1 MEDAPHITADEKI
14 RQLEAE
20 LAELKRENQQLKYA
34 RETDQQEKQRVHLEE
49 LVANRTQELS
59 SINEQ
64 LRKEISEREQAEEI
78 ARQHQERLAH
88 VARINTV
95 GEMAS
100 GLAHE
105 INQPLAAI
113 ATYTQGCLHRLRQA
127 GEDPQKLMPIL
138 EQIIVQAQRAAT
150 IVQHLRNFVTKG
162 KPHRE
167 PTDITQVVRRAVS
180 LVRGEILSNG
190 IELDILQDATLP
202 LVNADAIQVEQVLLN
217 LLRNAIDALAEMK
230 EGRKEMKI
238 MLDCCEDGEI
248 SVTISDTGPGFSDD
262 ASDKLSSPFFSTKP
276 DGMGL
281 GLAISTTI
289 IEDHGGRLS
298 HEVNDAG
305 GATFRFTLP
314 TNGRRRS
321 QAPSS

>member
-1 MEDAPHITADEKI
+1 MSTTDHELD
-14 RQLEAE
+14 QLREAVALLQQE
-20 LAELKRENQQLKYA
+20 NEQLKRAHGL
-34 RETDQQEKQRVHLEE
+34 DQQEPQQQQMEALVAGRTEE
-49 LVANRTQELS
+49 LQR
-59 SINEQ
+59 INEQ
-64 LRKEISEREQAEEI
+64 LRREIQDREQAEEI

-113 ATYTQGCLHRLRQA
+113 ATYTQGCLHRLRKT
-127 GEDPQKLMPIL
+127 GNDPEKLVPIL

-180 LVRGEILSNG
+180 LVRGEILSNE
-190 IELDILQDATLP
+190 IELDIIQDASLP
-202 LVNADAIQVEQVLLN
+202 LVIADAIQVEQVLLN
-217 LLRNAIDALAEMK
+217 LLRNAIDALAEMP
-230 EGRKEMKI
+230 EGRRELKI
-238 MLDCCEDGEI
+238 MLDCCENREI
-248 SVTISDTGPGFSDD
+248 SVAISDTGPGFSDD
-262 ASDKLSSPFFSTKP
+262 TRDKLSSPFFSTKP
-276 DGMGL
+276 EGMGL

-289 IEDHGGRLS
+289 IEDHGGRLT

-314 TNGRRRS
+314 TNGRRGT
-321 QAPSS
+321 

>member
-1 MEDAPHITADEKI
+1 MPTPDEELD
-14 RQLEAE
+14 QLRETVA
-20 LAELKRENQQLKYA
+20 LLQRENAQLRRA
-34 RETDQQEKQRVHLEE
+34 QGGEHGAAETTPAGRTEE
-49 LVANRTQELS
+49 LQR
-59 SINEQ
+59 INEQ
-64 LRKEISEREQAEEI
+64 LRREINDREQAEEI

-113 ATYTQGCLHRLRQA
+113 ATYTQGCLHRLRKA
-127 GEDPQKLMPIL
+127 GEDPEKLAPIL

-180 LVRGEILSNG
+180 LVRGEILSNE
-190 IELDILQDATLP
+190 IELDIIQDASLP
-202 LVNADAIQVEQVLLN
+202 LVFADAIQVEQVLLN
-217 LLRNAIDALAEMK
+217 LLRNAIDALTEV
-230 EGRKEMKI
+230 EGRRELKI
-238 MLDCCEDGEI
+238 MLDCCENREI
-248 SVTISDTGPGFSDD
+248 SVAISDTGPGFSDD
-262 ASDKLSSPFFSTKP
+262 ARDKLSSPFFSTKP
-276 DGMGL
+276 EGMGL

-314 TNGRRRS
+314 TNGRRS
-321 QAPSS
+321 T